1 MKTNVS
7 PIYRMRR
14 LRQNESIRQLV
25 QENLL
30 SVSDLVQPLFIKSG
44 YSIRIPIDSMPG
56 QFQLSIDQLPSEVD
70 SLVKFG
76 IPAVMLFGIPS
87 KKDVTGAVSLKPDGV
102 VQQAIKSI
110 KSQCRSL
117 LVIADLCFCEYTDH
131 GHCGVI
137 AENSDGSKYVDNDA
151 TLEQLALQ
159 AVSLA
164 RAGADIVAPS
174 GMMDG
179 MVAAIR
185 FALDSAGFQHVMI
198 LSYAVKYASA
208 FYGPFREAAE
218 GAPQFGDR
226 RSYQMDP
233 ANGLEALR
241 EAELDVDEGADMLMV
256 KPAMSYLDI
265 VHSVKLA
272 NPSIPLAAYQVS
284 GEYAMIK
291 AAADHGWVDETSVM
305 MESLISIKRAGADF
319 IVTYFAKDAAQ
330 LLLS

>member
-1 MKTNVS
+1 MKTHVS

-44 YSIRIPIDSMPG
+44 HSIRIPIESMPG
-56 QFQLSIDQLPSEVD
+56 QFQLSIDQLPSEID

-76 IPAVMLFGIPS
+76 IPAVMLFGIPNE
-87 KKDVTGAVSLKPDGV
+87 KDVTGAVSLEPDGV

-265 VHSVKLA
+265 VHSVKRA

-291 AAADHGWVDETSVM
+291 AAADCGWVDETSVM
-305 MESLISIKRAGADF
+305 MESLISMKRAGADF